1 MTFPA
6 LRLRRLRS
14 SPAMRDLVQE
24 VRLHPSDLI
33 QPYFVHDYDDD
44 APIASLPGQWRLSLT
59 SVCERSRTF
68 YDHGGRA
75 VLLFPVVGASL
86 KDDVG
91 SESLNPNTL
100 HARAVAAVKAA
111 VPELLVM
118 ADVALDPY
126 TRHGHDGLLDDA
138 GDVDNDATIEAL
150 IGQALVLARA
160 GVDVIAP
167 SDMMD
172 GRIGALRAALDDAGF
187 SGVSLLS
194 YTAKF
199 ASHLYGPFRDAV
211 GSGGALKGD
220 KKTYQM
226 NPANAGEALRE
237 AAEDIAEGADMLM
250 VKPATWYLDVLYR
263 IRQSTDVPVLAYHVS
278 GEYAMLHALAQQT
291 GTPFQALYHEALLSI
306 KRAGARGIVTYGAE
320 DVVGEVKSALC
331 PISRR

>member
-1 MTFPA
+1 MTFPRT
-6 LRLRRLRS
+6 RLRRLRS
-14 SPAMRDLVQE
+14 TPAIRDLVQE

-33 QPYFVHDYDDD
+33 QPYFVHDEKEDT
-44 APIASLPGQWRLSLT
+44 PIPSLPGQARLSLS

-68 YDHGGRA
+68 YQNGGRA
-75 VLLFPVVGASL
+75 VLLFPVVDPAL
-86 KDDVG
+86 KDERG
-91 SESLNPNTL
+91 SEAHNPHNL

-111 VPELLVM
+111 VPDVVVM

-126 TRHGHDGLLDDA
+126 TSHGHDGILNAA
-138 GDVDNDATIEAL
+138 GDVDNDATLGAL
-150 IGQALVLARA
+150 ITQALVLARA

-211 GSGGALKGD
+211 GSGGVLRGD

-237 AAEDIAEGADMLM
+237 AAEDIAESADMLM
-250 VKPATWYLDVLYR
+250 VKPATFYLDVLYR
-263 IRQSTDVPVLAYHVS
+263 LSQSTDVPVFAYHVS

-291 GTPFQALYHEALLSI
+291 GTPFAALYHEALLSI
-306 KRAGARGIVTYGAE
+306 KRAGARGIITYGAE
-320 DVVGEVKSALC
+320 GVVGEGK
-331 PISRR
+331 I